1 VIVVLKGPGTII
13 AAPSGE
19 VRIDTEGTAVLSCA
33 GSGDVL
39 AGIIG
44 SVVAATHA
52 RGQGDLVDATAAAV
66 WLHGRAGRIAGS
78 RGRPVTALEI
88 LDNLPEAISHARR
101 GEGA

>member
-1 VIVVLKGPGTII
+1 
-13 AAPSGE
+13 
-19 VRIDTEGTAVLSCA
+19 
-33 GSGDVL
+33 VL

-44 SVVAATHA
+44 SVVAAAHA
-52 RGQGDLVDATAAAV
+52 RGQHALIDATAAAV
-66 WLHGRAGRIAGS
+66 WLHGRAGRIAGA